1 MRTYKN
7 SYTGKPTDPKNFYV
21 DPKELAD
28 EIKKSQQQH
37 QCTENLAL
45 MAQKVLKNVINW
57 PKFRYLDVDMK
68 EELQSYSMYRW
79 LKTGLY
85 SCNAEGN
92 VFSYLTQS
100 MYSNCLCKLLQIRKK
115 QENQKKYKKQILD
128 KLGKWYDNEISEDE
142 EDELNL

>member
-7 SYTGKPTDPKNFYV
+7 SYTGKPTNPQNFYI

-37 QCTENLAL
+37 QCTEKLAI
-45 MAQKVLKNVINW
+45 MCQKVLKNVINW
-57 PKFRYLDVDMK
+57 PKFRYQKQDIKD
-68 EELQSYSMYRW
+68 EIGSYSMYRW
-79 LKTGLY
+79 IKTGLY

-100 MYSNCLCKLLQIRKK
+100 IYSNCLCKLIQIRKK
-115 QENQKKYKKQILD
+115 QENETKYKKHILE
-128 KLGKWYDNEISEDE
+128 KMGKWYDNEISEDE
-142 EDELNL
+142 EDEIN